1 MLRKFAGIA
10 TVLTLSATTLWADDT
25 IAVTDAY
32 ARASTPMSVSGA
44 AFMVIENHGATD
56 DRLIAV
62 RSNIADRVELH
73 THISDANG
81 VMKMV
86 EVEEGF
92 PVAAGQSHAL
102 ARGGDH
108 VMLLGL
114 KESLTEGKQFPL
126 TLVFEHAGEITVDVP
141 VDLTRMPG
149 SKGAM
154 KMSN

>member
-1 MLRKFAGIA
+1 MLRKFAGVA
-10 TVLTLSATTLWADDT
+10 AVLTLSATALWADGT

-32 ARASTPMSVSGA
+32 ARASTGMSVSGA
-44 AFMVIENHGATD
+44 AFMVIENHGTAD
-56 DRLIAV
+56 DRLIAA
-62 RSNIADRVELH
+62 RSDIAEKVELH

-92 PVAAGQSHAL
+92 PVAAGTRHAL

-108 VMLLGL
+108 VMFLGL
-114 KESLTEGKQFPL
+114 REPLTNGKQFPL
-126 TLVFEHAGEITVDVP
+126 TLVFERAGEITVDVP

-149 SKGAM
+149 GHGAM
-154 KMSN
+154 KLSN